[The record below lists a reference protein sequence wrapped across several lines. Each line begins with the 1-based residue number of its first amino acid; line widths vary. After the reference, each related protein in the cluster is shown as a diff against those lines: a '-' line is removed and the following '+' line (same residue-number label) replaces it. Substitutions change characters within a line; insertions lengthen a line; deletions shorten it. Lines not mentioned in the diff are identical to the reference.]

1 MTKKTKN
8 IEKWETILK
17 FKREYFDLIEFKG
30 HNTIEGIST
39 KGDMVSTPFV
49 KFKTTKDTAW
59 DFTSRIPVEKEI
71 IRKEKI
77 VEIGSFTK
85 KKKQPQHPLE
95 EKKWL
100 DKSVNLLNSASV
112 NRVTVVLEQNSTK
125 LKLSIFKFAKS
136 KNVGHRYFAKYSDDL
151 HITFNTKTKNFFI
164 TKSVFQHR
172 KRRTTTTKNDFNKI
186 LRVINTIKCEDI
198 LLKQVWFDGLS
209 NREVKN
215 PQDLKA
221 LKQFFNKVEIQL
233 YFHLGV
239 NFNLSNE
246 GLGAGLGRGM
256 LRWFVNVWGIKT
268 PDHYYHYLLCHY
280 PGIRKLKK
288 HKMNLGRTILSN
300 KDLHGKHYIKLINE
314 PLPYNLNDL
323 KMLENILGSRYAK
336 MVPKT
341 FLRIT
346 KNYEDSKYEVD
357 MELKPDYT
365 KLLNYEKL
373 NLVKILSDI
382 TDSHFLSYV
391 DDHIHTQHK
400 LKGYGV
406 NVKIKS
412 KTRKQFDEEHKEWS
426 DLLHLC
432 ERNKET
438 TYLYDPTFMEK
449 MQEPLYG
456 PNKNKK
462 YEVKVL
468 KTDLEYFQEGQ
479 IQHHCVRTYLDRYDS
494 IIVSIRNND
503 TQNPERVTIE
513 FDYGNK
519 TIKDYREPRMVQA
532 KMKYNHEPTG
542 DWKELIKKLN
552 KRFKGIKKIEKPKI
566 EVYNKISGQKNTL
579 DSSNI
584 KTTLPLL
591 HRENQFNYEDDLP
604 F

>member
-1 MTKKTKN
+1 
-8 IEKWETILK
+8 
-17 FKREYFDLIEFKG
+17 
-30 HNTIEGIST
+30 
-39 KGDMVSTPFV
+39 
-49 KFKTTKDTAW
+49 
-59 DFTSRIPVEKEI
+59 
-71 IRKEKI
+71 
-77 VEIGSFTK
+77 
-85 KKKQPQHPLE
+85 
-95 EKKWL
+95 
-100 DKSVNLLNSASV
+100 
-112 NRVTVVLEQNSTK
+112 
-125 LKLSIFKFAKS
+125 
-136 KNVGHRYFAKYSDDL
+136 
-151 HITFNTKTKNFFI
+151 
-164 TKSVFQHR
+164 
-172 KRRTTTTKNDFNKI
+172 
-186 LRVINTIKCEDI
+186 
-198 LLKQVWFDGLS
+198 
-209 NREVKN
+209 
-215 PQDLKA
+215 
-221 LKQFFNKVEIQL
+221 
-233 YFHLGV
+233 
-239 NFNLSNE
+239 
-246 GLGAGLGRGM
+246 
-256 LRWFVNVWGIKT
+256 
-268 PDHYYHYLLCHY
+268 
-280 PGIRKLKK
+280 
-288 HKMNLGRTILSN
+288 
-300 KDLHGKHYIKLINE
+300 
-314 PLPYNLNDL
+314 
-323 KMLENILGSRYAK
+323 
-336 MVPKT
+336 
-341 FLRIT
+341 
-346 KNYEDSKYEVD
+346 

-373 NLVKILSDI
+373 NLVKILSDV

-391 DDHIHTQHK
+391 DDHINTQHK

-456 PNKNKK
+456 PNKNEK

-494 IIVSIRNND
+494 IIVSIRNNN

-552 KRFKGIKKIEKPKI
+552 KRFKEIKKIEKPKI